1 MLQMNKKLACFFLLI
16 AITSC
21 QYFDDDKNDNGKP
34 LASVHKSNLYY
45 KDIATLIPKNLS
57 KSDSVLMVK
66 SIIKDWAIQELLK
79 QKASQN
85 LTQQENI
92 TYNKLVQDYKES
104 LLINGYKER
113 LVQQRLDTLISEE
126 EIAKYYNLNKS
137 NFRLNEELIKIK
149 YLHFG
154 NDLLDQKE
162 LIKLFKSDDY
172 QDLVALENQ
181 ELNFKA
187 INLNDS
193 TWIRLEDVLLKIPKF
208 KQEPRDY
215 LLKKSKYIQKE
226 DSLGLYLVAVKDVL
240 KRNDIAPKNYIT
252 PTIKQMILHKRKLEL
267 IRDIEKTLLNDAI
280 QNKNFKEY

>member
-1 MLQMNKKLACFFLLI
+1 MNKKLVYFFLLI
-16 AITSC
+16 AISSC
-21 QYFDDDKNDNGKP
+21 QFFDFGKKENSIEKP
-34 LASVHKSNLYY
+34 IASINNNYLYS
-45 KDIATLIPKNLS
+45 KDIESLIPNNVS
-57 KSDSVLMVK
+57 KKDSALIVK
-66 SIIKDWAIQELLK
+66 SIISNWAVQELLK
-79 QKASQN
+79 QKAEEN
-85 LTQQENI
+85 LTLQENT

-113 LVQQRLDTLISEE
+113 LIQQQLDTIISED
-126 EIAKYYNLNKS
+126 EIKEYYNANKT

-162 LIKLFKSDDY
+162 IINHFKSDKEE
-172 QDLVALENQ
+172 DLIALENQ

-193 TWIRLEDVLLKIPKF
+193 TWIKLEDVLLKIPKF
-208 KQEPRDY
+208 KEEPREY
-215 LLKKSKYIQKE
+215 LLKKSKYVQKE

-240 KRNDIAPKNYIT
+240 KRNDIAPINYIT
-252 PTIKQMILHKRKLEL
+252 PTIKQLVLHKRKLEL

>member
-1 MLQMNKKLACFFLLI
+1 M
-16 AITSC
+16 
-21 QYFDDDKNDNGKP
+21 
-34 LASVHKSNLYY
+34 
-45 KDIATLIPKNLS
+45 
-57 KSDSVLMVK
+57 
-66 SIIKDWAIQELLK
+66 QELLK
-79 QKASQN
+79 QKAEEN
-85 LTQQENI
+85 LTLQENT

-113 LVQQRLDTLISEE
+113 LIQQQLDTIISED
-126 EIAKYYNLNKS
+126 EIKEYYNANKT

-162 LIKLFKSDDY
+162 IINHFKSDKEE
-172 QDLVALENQ
+172 DLIALENQ

-193 TWIRLEDVLLKIPKF
+193 TWIKLEDVLLKIPKF
-208 KQEPRDY
+208 KEEPREY
-215 LLKKSKYIQKE
+215 LLKKSKYVQKE

-240 KRNDIAPKNYIT
+240 KRNDIAPINYIT
-252 PTIKQMILHKRKLEL
+252 PTIKQLVLHKRKLEL

>member
-1 MLQMNKKLACFFLLI
+1 MNKKLAYFFLLI
-16 AITSC
+16 AFSSC
-21 QYFDDDKNDNGKP
+21 QFFDLGKKENTIEKP
-34 LASVHKSNLYY
+34 IASVNNNYLYS
-45 KDIATLIPKNLS
+45 KDIETLIPSNLS
-57 KSDSVLMVK
+57 EKDSVLIVR
-66 SIIKDWAIQELLK
+66 SIINNWAVQELLK
-79 QKASQN
+79 QKAEEN
-85 LTQQENI
+85 LTQQENT

-104 LLINGYKER
+104 LLVNGYKER
-113 LVQQRLDTLISEE
+113 LIHQQLDTIISED
-126 EIAKYYNLNKS
+126 EIDVYYDANHV

-154 NDLLDQKE
+154 NNLLDQKE
-162 LIKLFKSDDY
+162 IIKHFKSNDYDD
-172 QDLVALENQ
+172 LIALENQ

-208 KQEPRDY
+208 KEESREY

>member
-1 MLQMNKKLACFFLLI
+1 MNKKLAYCFLLI
-16 AITSC
+16 AFSSC
-21 QYFDDDKNDNGKP
+21 QFFDFGKKENTIEKP
-34 LASVHKSNLYY
+34 IASVNNNYLYS
-45 KDIATLIPKNLS
+45 KDIETLIPSNLS
-57 KSDSVLMVK
+57 EKDSVLIAR
-66 SIIKDWAIQELLK
+66 SIINNWAVQELLK
-79 QKASQN
+79 QKAEEN
-85 LTQQENI
+85 LTQQENT

-104 LLINGYKER
+104 LLVNGYKER
-113 LVQQRLDTLISEE
+113 LIQQQLDTVISED
-126 EIAKYYNLNKS
+126 EIDVYYDANNV

-154 NDLLDQKE
+154 NNLLDQKE
-162 LIKLFKSDDY
+162 IIKHFKSDDY
-172 QDLVALENQ
+172 DDLIALENQ

-208 KQEPRDY
+208 KEESREY

>member
-1 MLQMNKKLACFFLLI
+1 MNKKLVYFFLLI
-16 AITSC
+16 VFSSC
-21 QYFDDDKNDNGKP
+21 QFFDFGKKEDRIEKP
-34 LASVHKSNLYY
+34 IASINNNFLYS
-45 KDIATLIPKNLS
+45 KDIESLIPKNIS
-57 KSDSVLMVK
+57 KKDSILIVK
-66 SIIKDWAIQELLK
+66 SIISNWAVQELLK
-79 QKASQN
+79 QKAEEN
-85 LTQQENI
+85 LTLEENT

-113 LVQQRLDTLISEE
+113 LIQQQLDTIISEDEIE
-126 EIAKYYNLNKS
+126 EYYNTNKT

-162 LIKLFKSDDY
+162 IINHFKSDKEE
-172 QDLVALENQ
+172 DLIALENQ

-193 TWIRLEDVLLKIPKF
+193 TWIKLEDVLLKIPKF
-208 KQEPRDY
+208 KEEPREY
-215 LLKKSKYIQKE
+215 LLKKSKYVQKE

-240 KRNDIAPKNYIT
+240 KRNDIAPINYIT
-252 PTIKQMILHKRKLEL
+252 PTIKQLILHKRKLEL

>member
-21 QYFDDDKNDNGKP
+21 QYFDDDKNDKGKP

-240 KRNDIAPKNYIT
+240 KRNDIAPKNYIE

>member
-1 MLQMNKKLACFFLLI
+1 MNKKLVYFFLLT
-16 AITSC
+16 AFSSC
-21 QYFDDDKNDNGKP
+21 QFFDFGKKENTRKNP
-34 LASVHKSNLYY
+34 IASINNNYLYS
-45 KDIATLIPKNLS
+45 KDIESLIPKNIS
-57 KSDSVLMVK
+57 KNDSILIVK
-66 SIIKDWAIQELLK
+66 SIINNWAVQELLK
-79 QKASQN
+79 QKAEEN
-85 LTQQENI
+85 LTLQENE

-113 LVQQRLDTLISEE
+113 LIQQQLDTVISED
-126 EIAKYYNLNKS
+126 EIGEYYDANKV

-154 NDLLDQKE
+154 NNLLDQKE
-162 LIKLFKSDDY
+162 IIKHFKSDKEE
-172 QDLVALENQ
+172 DLIALENQ

-193 TWIRLEDVLLKIPKF
+193 TWIKLEDVLLKIPKF
-208 KQEPRDY
+208 KEEPREY
-215 LLKKSKYIQKE
+215 LLKKTKYIQKK

-240 KRNDIAPKNYIT
+240 KRNDIAPINYIT
-252 PTIKQMILHKRKLEL
+252 PTIKQLILHKRKLEL

>member
-1 MLQMNKKLACFFLLI
+1 MNKRFAYYFLLI
-16 AITSC
+16 TFSSC
-21 QYFDDDKNDNGKP
+21 QFFDFVKKDTTIEKPIASVNNNYLYSIDIESLIPRNLPKNDS
-34 LASVHKSNLYY
+34 L
-45 KDIATLIPKNLS
+45 LI
-57 KSDSVLMVK
+57 VK
-66 SIIKDWAIQELLK
+66 SIINNWAVQELLK
-79 QKASQN
+79 QKAEEN
-85 LTQQENI
+85 LTNEENT
-92 TYNKLVQDYKES
+92 TYNKLVQDYKQS
-104 LLINGYKER
+104 LLVNGYKER
-113 LVQQRLDTLISEE
+113 LIQQQLDTVISED
-126 EIAKYYNLNKS
+126 EIDVYYDANNV

-154 NDLLDQKE
+154 SNLLDQKKI
-162 LIKLFKSDDY
+162 IKHFKSDDY
-172 QDLVALENQ
+172 DDLIALENQ

-187 INLNDS
+187 INLNDT

-208 KQEPRDY
+208 KEESREY